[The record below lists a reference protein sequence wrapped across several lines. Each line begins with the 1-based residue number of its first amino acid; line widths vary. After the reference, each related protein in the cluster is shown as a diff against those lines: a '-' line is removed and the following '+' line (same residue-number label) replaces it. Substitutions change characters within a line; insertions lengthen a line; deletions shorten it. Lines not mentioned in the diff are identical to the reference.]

1 MENSKPTYD
10 IKIYKSY
17 LNVKNKKYI
26 NINGKNSES
35 LYYLNLI
42 NHEDSIQSLNDY
54 ELNNLEYKIALDL
67 DKRTYYQYY
76 LSLLKR
82 KQLIIFTFFYQQ
94 DYNLTSI
101 KFSLFLVSFSLY
113 ITINGFF
120 FTDDTMHKIYQD
132 NGEYN
137 LIYQLPQIIY
147 SSIISAFINSILKI
161 LSLSEKSILSLKN
174 ENNFELAVALAKY
187 IKRCLIVRLVIYFI
201 LSFIFM
207 FFFWLFISCFC
218 AVYINTQVILIKD
231 TLISF
236 IVSMLYPFGLNL
248 LPGIFR
254 ILALKDPKKSQ
265 SCMYKF
271 SKVVALI

>member
-1 MENSKPTYD
+1 MFF
-10 IKIYKSY
+10 II
-17 LNVKNKKYI
+17 KNKKYI

-35 LYYLNLI
+35 LYYLNLT

-101 KFSLFLVSFSLY
+101 KFSLFLVAFSLY

-120 FTDDTMHKIYQD
+120 FTDNTMHKIYQD

-174 ENNFELAVALAKY
+174 ENNFELAVASGKY

-236 IVSMLYPFGLNL
+236 ILSMLYPFGLNL